1 MISIFGFARPDA
13 RSLHPITH
21 YVNMIMG
28 LLSILCSFSLKSY
41 HSMCKFYSF
50 FNLTVCV
57 VRTAKSP
64 PVEGR
69 AGPDKDFLGK
79 FKKQPVL
86 LSAAICSPPAFSF
99 INKYHDLPGKVQSKG
114 TGLCKKAGALGQEYF
129 TGSAAH
135 WPGKRCRPFPPSDC
149 RDTCARQ
156 FRRKQGRC
164 PVHHAW

>member
-1 MISIFGFARPDA
+1 ML
-13 RSLHPITH
+13 RSLHPIAH

-50 FNLTVCV
+50 FQLD
-57 VRTAKSP
+57 RMRRADSKALRR
-64 PVEGR
+64 G

-99 INKYHDLPGKVQSKG
+99 INKYHDLPEKCNQ
-114 TGLCKKAGALGQEYF
+114 KAPACAKADCLGAGIFFYRFSSTLAE
-129 TGSAAH
+129 SVAA
-135 WPGKRCRPFPPSDC
+135 FPPSDC

-156 FRRKQGRC
+156 FRRKQ
-164 PVHHAW
+164 ADA

>member
-1 MISIFGFARPDA
+1 
-13 RSLHPITH
+13 
-21 YVNMIMG
+21 
-28 LLSILCSFSLKSY
+28 
-41 HSMCKFYSF
+41 MCKFYSF
-50 FNLTVCV
+50 FQLD
-57 VRTAKSP
+57 RMRRADSKKPSRR
-64 PVEGR
+64 GR

-135 WPGKRCRPFPPSDC
+135 
-149 RDTCARQ
+149 
-156 FRRKQGRC
+156 
-164 PVHHAW
+164 

>member
-86 LSAAICSPPAFSF
+86 LSAAICSPPAFPF
-99 INKYHDLPGKVQSKG
+99 INKYHDLPGKVQSKRHRLVQKSRCLG
-114 TGLCKKAGALGQEYF
+114 AGIFYRFSSTL
-129 TGSAAH
+129 
-135 WPGKRCRPFPPSDC
+135 
-149 RDTCARQ
+149 ARKTLPLVSTV
-156 FRRKQGRC
+156 RL
-164 PVHHAW
+164 P

>member
-1 MISIFGFARPDA
+1 
-13 RSLHPITH
+13 
-21 YVNMIMG
+21 
-28 LLSILCSFSLKSY
+28 
-41 HSMCKFYSF
+41 MCKFYSF

-64 PVEGR
+64 PVGG
-69 AGPDKDFLGK
+69 GPDKDFLGK

-86 LSAAICSPPAFSF
+86 LFAAICSPPAFSF

-135 WPGKRCRPFPPSDC
+135 
-149 RDTCARQ
+149 
-156 FRRKQGRC
+156 
-164 PVHHAW
+164 